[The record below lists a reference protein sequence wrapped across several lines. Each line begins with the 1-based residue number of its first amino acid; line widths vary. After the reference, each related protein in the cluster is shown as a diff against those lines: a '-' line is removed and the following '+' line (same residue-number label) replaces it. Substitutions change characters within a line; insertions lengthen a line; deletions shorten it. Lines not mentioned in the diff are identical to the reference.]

1 MGPPITAEGIAG
13 CRNEVSSIWDE
24 QKWYH
29 GCKLVFYLW
38 IGDEFYFL
46 GHGGNSVMEAR
57 KSFNITWAI
66 FIGLVLGTLFGLF
79 MPGRYGFLL
88 PAVELL
94 SGIYMNA
101 LRMMIYPLVFCSL
114 IVSIHSIGSIS
125 ATGRIGV
132 QCVLYFTGTTL
143 FASLLGL
150 FLPKALGLGKGI
162 AIEMIEFAVEATPF
176 TSLLDTVKNLIPA
189 NPAASFANGD
199 MLQVLVFAIIV
210 GIASLSLGERA
221 DPFVKVAQ
229 ALNDISIQI
238 VSAVMYVT
246 PIGVFSSIASVIYA
260 NGTGTILAL
269 GTVLLALY
277 VTMFLYALIVYGG
290 IVKLLGKRS
299 ARTFFSKVLPAAL
312 NAFGTCSS
320 SATLPIS
327 KQCADDLGVS
337 NEISSLALPLGATIN
352 MDAVSIVMSFMIV
365 FFANA
370 CGVEIRFGLLAVVLL
385 SNTLL
390 SIGTPGVP
398 GGAIASFA
406 ALAAIAGLPTGVMG
420 VYISV
425 NTLCD
430 MGATCC
436 NVLGDLAC
444 SVAMEETVKL
454 DLAKRSSLSK

>member
-1 MGPPITAEGIAG
+1 M
-13 CRNEVSSIWDE
+13 
-24 QKWYH
+24 
-29 GCKLVFYLW
+29 
-38 IGDEFYFL
+38 
-46 GHGGNSVMEAR
+46 
-57 KSFNITWAI
+57 KSKKNFNITAAI
-66 FIGLVLGTLFGLF
+66 FVGLVLGVLFGLF
-79 MPGRYGFLL
+79 MPGRYEFLL
-88 PAVELL
+88 PAVELV
-94 SGIYMNA
+94 SSVYMNA
-101 LRMMIYPLVFCSL
+101 LRMMIFPLVFCSL
-114 IVSIHSIGSIS
+114 IVGIQGIGSVS
-125 ATGRIGV
+125 ATGRVGG
-132 QCVLYFTGTTL
+132 QAVLYYTATTL

-150 FLPKALGLGKGI
+150 FLPKALGLGDGI
-162 AIEMIEFAVEATPF
+162 SIEMVETNVEATQF
-176 TSLLDTVKNLIPA
+176 VSLMDTVKNLIPA
-189 NPAASFANGD
+189 NPIASFVSGD

-210 GIASLSLGERA
+210 GIACLSLGEKA
-221 DPFVKVAQ
+221 GPFVKVAE
-229 ALNDISIQI
+229 AVNDISIKI
-238 VSAVMYVT
+238 VSVVMYCT
-246 PIGVFSSIASVIYA
+246 PVGVLCSIAAVIYA
-260 NGTGTILAL
+260 NGVETMLAL
-269 GTVLLALY
+269 GTVLVALY

-290 IVKLLGKRS
+290 LVKIIGKCGV
-299 ARTFFSKVLPAAL
+299 RTFFVKVMPAAL

-327 KQCADDLGVS
+327 KRCADGLGVP

-370 CGVEIRFGLLAVVLL
+370 CGVEVSFGMLVVVLL

-406 ALAAIAGLPTGVMG
+406 ALASIAGLPAGIMG

-444 SVAMEETVKL
+444 SVAMKETVTLEGKQT
-454 DLAKRSSLSK
+454 AGSGRT